1 MESYLF
7 NTRETYF
14 YPCLPISIRNWN
26 NWAKYSTLRQIIETN
41 LKSRGGRGGVEL
53 QEKSW
58 ETAKRRK
65 EGRPLRSCTKNKK
78 DFRYPVCQCGLK
90 V

>member
-1 MESYLF
+1 MDSYLF

-41 LKSRGGRGGVEL
+41 LKSRGGRGGGENY
-53 QEKSW
+53 
-58 ETAKRRK
+58 KRKVGKLLKEERK
-65 EGRPLRSCTKNKK
+65 EGH
-78 DFRYPVCQCGLK
+78 
-90 V
+90 